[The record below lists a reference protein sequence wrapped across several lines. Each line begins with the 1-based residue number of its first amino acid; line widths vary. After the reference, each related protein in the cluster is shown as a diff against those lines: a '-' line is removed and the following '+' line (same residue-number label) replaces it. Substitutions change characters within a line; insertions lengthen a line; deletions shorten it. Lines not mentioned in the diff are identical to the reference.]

1 MFPLF
6 FEGRAPYVV
15 SYVLYL
21 RVIRIYSIALMQSFS
36 NDTMLYTIDFDT
48 ELQSSND
55 YLLVPLVGVEP
66 TNALRLYVLSVAC
79 LPFHHRGML

>member
-1 MFPLF
+1 
-6 FEGRAPYVV
+6 
-15 SYVLYL
+15 
-21 RVIRIYSIALMQSFS
+21 MQLFS
-36 NDTMLYTIDFDT
+36 NNTMLYTIDFDT

-79 LPFHHRGML
+79 LPFHHRGIFCIGYEARTRDFHIESVMPYQLGQPNI